1 MNHISILGTGC
12 LRDVFSFNRDKGGYE
27 IDAFVQNGNPL
38 SLVMASPLLKEP
50 DERYDEIFSGQ
61 TKFYRRCARQDA
73 EKNVFEYLMENRSD
87 WLLLDFAELRWDLY
101 VTDRGGGTYRHP
113 KEIQQ
118 LQEEGYLEE
127 FRLVPTASLGF
138 EKICSGIDLFLARLL
153 KIYPEDRIILA
164 DVRGAERMVNLN
176 TGRSGYF
183 EKDSVGK
190 LNPLAY
196 QVYAYAASRMSNC
209 HCIPF
214 PDNTPADFNHKWGRD
229 PLHYVKEY
237 YDYAFEAMDLITQG
251 SCGRVEE
258 REKIASLKE
267 VYNAKITERYIDY
280 DRNKIAALSKELATA
295 KRFKGYEQFFKEILV
310 KNKRDDLIRFF
321 TDRDKPVAIW
331 GLNENTKL
339 FLELLGERKD
349 KIAYIVHNSQKEDY
363 LGIPLVAEQ
372 AELFPE
378 ADVLVITDLNCDGIR
393 SRTMAMKQWNTIL
406 TYEDLVK

>member
-12 LRDVFSFNRDKGGYE
+12 LRDIFSFNRDKGGYE

-164 DVRGAERMVNLN
+164 DVRGANRMVNLK

-183 EKDSVGK
+183 EQQDINKI
-190 LNPLAY
+190 NPLTE
-196 QVYAYAASRMSNC
+196 QIFKYAASRLKNC

-214 PDNTPADFNHKWGRD
+214 PDNTPANFHHKWGRD
-229 PLHYVKEY
+229 PLHYVQEY
-237 YDYAFEAMDLITQG
+237 YDYAFEAMNLITQG
-251 SCGRVEE
+251 GCSRAEE
-258 REKIASLKE
+258 REKISILKE
-267 VYNAKITERYIDY
+267 AYNAKIKEQYADY
-280 DRNKIAALSKELATA
+280 DRNKIAQLSKELATA

-321 TDRDKPVAIW
+321 TDRDKPVAVW

-339 FLELLGERKD
+339 FLELLGEHKD
-349 KIAYIVHNSQKEDY
+349 KIAYIVHTSQKDDY

-393 SRTMAMKQWNTIL
+393 SRTMAMKHWDTIL